1 MSEESFPY
9 HQWVDDALRQ
19 VLGKALKRLAE
30 TGPIE
35 NHHFFINFKTTFEGV
50 EIPKFLLAQY
60 PEEITIVL
68 QHQFEGLTIN
78 KSGFEVTLVF
88 SGKKSRLKVPFDAV
102 TSFADPSVNFGL
114 QIGTNNI
121 KHTMSQLATEPKTEI
136 GGLDTADS
144 QNLGDKTGSSS
155 LTPGRPKIKKNNET
169 SGNDSVI
176 EENTENESIES
187 EAETADVI
195 ALDNFRKK

>member
-9 HQWVDDALRQ
+9 HQWVNDALRQ
-19 VLGKALKRLAE
+19 VLRRALERLAE

-35 NHHFFINFKTTFEGV
+35 NHHFFINFKTTSEGV
-50 EIPKFLLAQY
+50 EIPEFLLAQY

-68 QHQFEGLTIN
+68 QHQFEGLRIN
-78 KSGFEVTLVF
+78 EIGFEVSLVF

-114 QIGTNNI
+114 QIGARNVN
-121 KHTMSQLATEPKTEI
+121 HTISEVTPATETEI
-136 GGLDTADS
+136 SEADTIGF
-144 QNLGDKTGSSS
+144 QNLRDESGSSS
-155 LTPGRPKIKKNNET
+155 LILERSKIKKNNKT
-169 SGNDSVI
+169 SDTDPVI
-176 EENTENESIES
+176 KEIMEGDNVES
-187 EAETADVI
+187 EDKTADVI